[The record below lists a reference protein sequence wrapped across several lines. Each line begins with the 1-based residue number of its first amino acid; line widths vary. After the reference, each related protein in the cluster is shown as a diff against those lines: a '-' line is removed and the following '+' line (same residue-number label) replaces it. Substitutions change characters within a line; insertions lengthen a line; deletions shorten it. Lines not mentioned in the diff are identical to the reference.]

1 MNKYA
6 LKPYKYAVNLKR
18 KSGNKSLRQGNEM
31 ISENDNMYHRVKADI
46 VQHLRHTAHKNAK
59 SLDNPFCEERP
70 CTVNIVIHPP
80 TARKMDPPNWN
91 PTVKPI
97 IDGLVDAGV
106 LVDDNYNVIKRYS
119 FEMGELSNEKGAYRI
134 EITIEDYK

>member
-46 VQHLRHTAHKNAK
+46 VQHLRHHAHKNAK
-59 SLDNPFCEERP
+59 SLDNPFSEERP

-119 FEMGELSNEKGAYRI
+119 FEMGELSQEKGVYRI
-134 EITIEDYK
+134 EITIEDWK

>member
-46 VQHLRHTAHKNAK
+46 VQHLRHTAHKNAE

-80 TARKMDPPNWN
+80 TARNMDPPNWN

-97 IDGLVDAGV
+97 IDG
-106 LVDDNYNVIKRYS
+106 
-119 FEMGELSNEKGAYRI
+119 
-134 EITIEDYK
+134 

>member
-31 ISENDNMYHRVKADI
+31 ISENDNMYHQVKADI
-46 VQHLRHTAHKNAK
+46 VRHLRTSAHKNAEY
-59 SLDNPFCEERP
+59 LDNPFCEERP

-119 FEMGELSNEKGAYRI
+119 FEMGELSQEKGVYRI
-134 EITIEDYK
+134 EITIEDWM